1 MMAGLNGHNLRI
13 TLKLLVT
20 LDCNE
25 AVNASNYGVTAT
37 YSTKPSNGKYPE
49 GTTVGFSCQH
59 GHFVKGSDNATC
71 VDGEWKPHEDARTR
85 RCPYSCS
92 LKQLKEQQNYD
103 NVWAKLPGGTQD
115 LVPHGTNGYGVCAT
129 DPELLGWPELWVCI
143 DGKWGPTRRFR
154 KCPQWSRQDF
164 SFN

>member
-1 MMAGLNGHNLRI
+1 MLALLFLFIMSAVDTMAQ
-13 TLKLLVT
+13 
-20 LDCNE
+20 D
-25 AVNASNYGVTAT
+25 
-37 YSTKPSNGKYPE
+37 
-49 GTTVGFSCQH
+49 
-59 GHFVKGSDNATC
+59 
-71 VDGEWKPHEDARTR
+71 
-85 RCPYSCS
+85 SCS

-154 KCPQWSRQDF
+154 KCPQ
-164 SFN
+164 